1 MYGIVNDSILN
12 ELAYFH
18 VIGGLAPDVMH
29 DILEGIPPLVLSK
42 LLLHCLQKKYFS
54 LKKLNSK
61 IEKFAYGH
69 REVIDKPSPITL
81 TSLHSGDINQ
91 SASQLWLLSITFPL
105 MVGALVDESDK
116 AWHCFTVLLE
126 ICRIIF
132 LESIS
137 HFQIEMLEQLIEEF
151 LTAYKE
157 NFFQSYKKNI
167 RTLKRNAA

>member
-1 MYGIVNDSILN
+1 M
-12 ELAYFH
+12 F
-18 VIGGLAPDVMH
+18 
-29 DILEGIPPLVLSK
+29 
-42 LLLHCLQKKYFS
+42 
-54 LKKLNSK
+54 
-61 IEKFAYGH
+61 GH
-69 REVIDKPSPITL
+69 REVINKPSPITL
-81 TSLHSGDINQ
+81 TSLYSGDINQ

>member
-18 VIGGLAPDVMH
+18 VIGRLAPDVMH

-105 MVGALVDESDK
+105 MVGALVDNLTTRGIALQYYSKSVELFFLNQF
-116 AWHCFTVLLE
+116 H
-126 ICRIIF
+126 IF
-132 LESIS
+132 
-137 HFQIEMLEQLIEEF
+137 
-151 LTAYKE
+151 K
-157 NFFQSYKKNI
+157 
-167 RTLKRNAA
+167 